1 MSVQVC
7 AISYARIQGK
17 ASMISRFQNSSL
29 MEKDG
34 EYRPLIFHSAG
45 AERGRPEPFPA
56 SSKVFRGAAMPM
68 GSGGGMNCMA
78 GYVGMRDRERS
89 LSASSSMM

>member
-1 MSVQVC
+1 
-7 AISYARIQGK
+7 
-17 ASMISRFQNSSL
+17 MISRFQNSSL

-56 SSKVFRGAAMPM
+56 SSKAYRGVMPQ
-68 GSGGGMNCMA
+68 SGGG
-78 GYVGMRDRERS
+78 GGMFGGIRDRERS
-89 LSASSSMM
+89 MSNSSSLSMA

>member
-1 MSVQVC
+1 
-7 AISYARIQGK
+7 
-17 ASMISRFQNSSL
+17 MISRFQNSSL

-56 SSKVFRGAAMPM
+56 SSKVFRGGAVPM
-68 GSGGGMNCMA
+68 SGGGGGMSCMA
-78 GYVGMRDRERS
+78 GFGSMRDRERS